1 MWKFSSS
8 SLKRWK
14 QWGHFFDI
22 SFFISLEFK
31 SSCSFWAFLRAWWV
45 FNTDIT
51 LFFYHFIFEKHLLS
65 IHYLF
70 FPNCTKKNLLHSYLQ
85 QILGFESM
93 VRVLG
98 LFAVETYE
106 GNIFAKCESIYSVKK
121 YCFGNQVIILNS
133 SNTFLNNCVVYFL

>member
-1 MWKFSSS
+1 MHLG
-8 SLKRWK
+8 SLFLKLLCLTSLSFK
-14 QWGHFFDI
+14 LLYLHLQLFIFFL
-22 SFFISLEFK
+22 SLFQ
-31 SSCSFWAFLRAWWV
+31 SLVS

-51 LFFYHFIFEKHLLS
+51 LCFYHFIFEKHLLS

-70 FPNCTKKNLLHSYLQ
+70 FPNCTKKILLHTYLQ
-85 QILGFESM
+85 PILGFESM

-98 LFAVETYE
+98 LFAVETYV

-133 SNTFLNNCVVYFL
+133 SNTLINKCVVYLL